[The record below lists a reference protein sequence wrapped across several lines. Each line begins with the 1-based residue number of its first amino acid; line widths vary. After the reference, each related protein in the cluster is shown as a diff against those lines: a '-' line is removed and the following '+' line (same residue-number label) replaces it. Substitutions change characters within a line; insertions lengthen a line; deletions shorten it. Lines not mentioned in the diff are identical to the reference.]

1 MKKLW
6 TQLLMFCLWW
16 LMPICKYSRRVK
28 QYTPKQNNWKVDLGL
43 DLVWL
48 VVVFLLEFLARY

>member
-6 TQLLMFCLWW
+6 TQLLMFYLWW
-16 LMPICKYSRRVK
+16 LMPICNYSRRLK

-48 VVVFLLEFLARY
+48 AVVFLLEFLARY